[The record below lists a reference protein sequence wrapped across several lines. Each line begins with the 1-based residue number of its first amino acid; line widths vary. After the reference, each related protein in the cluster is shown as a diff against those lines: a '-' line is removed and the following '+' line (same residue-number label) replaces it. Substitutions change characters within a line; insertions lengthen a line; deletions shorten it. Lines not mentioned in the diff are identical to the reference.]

1 MKKCGGL
8 NLSQLF
14 RKRRLNQLA
23 VGYRQP
29 LLEYIIIL
37 KKDAIGKQVNIATDK
52 STWHRIAL
60 VVF

>member
-8 NLSQLF
+8 NLSRFF

-23 VGYRQP
+23 VSYRQP
-29 LLEYIIIL
+29 FLGYIIIL
-37 KKDAIGKQVNIATDK
+37 KKDAIGKQVNIATDE